1 MSGPKRLI
9 EVDLPIKA
17 ISAHARRE
25 KSVRR
30 GHISTLHIWWA
41 RRPLV
46 ACRAVVLA
54 ALLPDPADEGCPP
67 EFRAKAAEA
76 LQNRYGGRKLEDPLE
91 LRRTLLDFIAEFAD
105 WDRSTDPDYLSCSRS
120 LIAALADE
128 PPLVVDS
135 FGGGGA
141 IPFEALRVGADAWAA
156 DYNPVAALLLQ
167 TVLQDIPR
175 YAEQLP
181 ALLRTWAPQVKKRVE
196 ADVGEF
202 YPADSDG
209 AVPIAYLW
217 ARTITCEGPACG
229 AELPLLRQLWLAKKG
244 RRKFALRPIVDH
256 DTRSIDFAVVENPDR
271 VEPAIVRGGSA
282 VCPVCGFVTR
292 RASVEKQ
299 LASRRGGA
307 SDARMIAVVLTS
319 PGERRRYR
327 AATDDDVEVT
337 RRAAEELRRR
347 VALAEESGL
356 ALLPLDSLSPIRPS
370 PAARGVSAVTR
381 YGMTTWA
388 DLFAPRQALSLSSFA
403 AVLRDLQN
411 EVRQEVD
418 DPGLSRAVL
427 TCLALPFSK
436 MLDFG
441 TSLTRWGNDDQGI
454 TGMFSRHALP
464 MVWDFAE
471 ANPLEE
477 KSWGWEWAVSWVEN
491 VYRHGALSKLRTG
504 QASKGDARSLPL
516 PDSSVQCVFTD
527 PPYYDQI
534 PYADLSDFFAEWLF
548 RTLGEVYPDLF
559 PTSTVDKS
567 GELVVNAAHTVDGHP
582 KDRAFFRDQ
591 MAVALREARRV
602 LVPGGIAVVVFAHKE
617 TEGWEALLTALVDAG
632 WTVTGSWPIETEM
645 AHRIRAQGASSLQSS
660 VHIVCRPRADD
671 AGVGSWRDV
680 RPEVE
685 QRVSEWLPRLAEEGI
700 EGADAIFACLGPAL
714 EAYSRFE
721 RVETAAG
728 DPVPL
733 SAPTDDPGAPALL
746 PTVWGAVARTALSLV
761 FEGAEAEG
769 FEEDARLTALWLWTL
784 KAAENGGVAV
794 KDEPEEAEAE
804 EGEDAST
811 PRKPPKGLS
820 LDYDTARKLA
830 QALGAHLESL
840 DHPGGIVEVKGSAAR
855 LCSLTERRR
864 VLLGADGAMGAGDTT
879 LFDSRETVPP
889 ELVPTGR
896 TTLDRLHQAMLLF
909 GDGRGDALR
918 RLLAEPGYSSDEGF
932 MRLARSLSALY
943 PPSSQEKRW
952 VDGVLATRAK

>member
-1 MSGPKRLI
+1 VSIPKRLI

-17 ISAHARRE
+17 ISTHARRE

-41 RRPLV
+41 RRPLA

-54 ALLPDPADEGCPP
+54 ALLPDPVDEACPVG
-67 EFRAKAAEA
+67 FRTKAAEA
-76 LQNRYGGRKLEDPLE
+76 LRFRYGGRNLDDPLE
-91 LRRTLLDFIAEFAD
+91 LRRTLLDFVAEFAD
-105 WDRSTDPDYLSCSRS
+105 WDRSTDPEYLACSRT
-120 LIAALADE
+120 LVAAQSE
-128 PPLVVDS
+128 ERPLVVDS

-141 IPFEALRVGADAWAA
+141 IPFEALRVGADAWAI
-156 DYNPVAALLLQ
+156 DYNPVAALLLK
-167 TVLQDIPR
+167 TVLEDIPR
-175 YAEQLP
+175 YADQLP
-181 ALLRTWAPQVKKRVE
+181 DLLKAWAPKVKKRVE
-196 ADVGEF
+196 ADVGGF
-202 YPADSDG
+202 YPAEPDG

-217 ARTITCEGPACG
+217 ARTVTCEGPACG

-244 RRKFALRPIVDH
+244 RRKFALVPKVDQEERLIQF
-256 DTRSIDFAVVENPDR
+256 DVAENPER
-271 VEPAIVRGGSA
+271 VEAGIVRGGSA

-292 RASVEKQ
+292 RPSVEKQ
-299 LASRRGGA
+299 LAARRGGA
-307 SDARMIAVVLTS
+307 TDARLIAVVLTS
-319 PGERRRYR
+319 AAERRRYR
-327 AATDDDVEVT
+327 AATDGDIAIA
-337 RRAAEELRRR
+337 RRAAEELTRR
-347 VALAEESGL
+347 VAAAQESGL
-356 ALLPLDSLSPIRPS
+356 SLLPLDALSPIRPS

-381 YGMTTWA
+381 YGMNTWA
-388 DLFAPRQALSLSSFA
+388 DLFAPRQALALSSFA
-403 AVLRDLQN
+403 TVLRDLQE
-411 EVRQEVD
+411 EVRAD
-418 DPGLSRAVL
+418 LKDPSLARAVV

-477 KSWGWEWAVSWVEN
+477 HSWGWEWAVSWVEN
-491 VYRHGALSKLRTG
+491 VYRHGALSKLRPG

-548 RTLGEVYPDLF
+548 RTLGGAYPDLF
-559 PTSTVDKS
+559 PSSTVDKS
-567 GELVVNAAHTVDGHP
+567 AELVVNASHQVDGRQ

-591 MAVALREARRV
+591 MGAALREARRV
-602 LVPGGIAVVVFAHKE
+602 LVPDGIAVVVFAHKE
-617 TEGWEALLTALVDAG
+617 TEGWEALLAALVEAG

-660 VHIVCRPRADD
+660 VHIVCRPRSDE
-671 AGVGSWRDV
+671 AGVGSWREV

-685 QRVSEWLPRLAEEGI
+685 QRVAQWLPRLAEEGI

-714 EAYSRFE
+714 EAYSRYE

-728 DPVPL
+728 DAVPL
-733 SAPTDDPGAPALL
+733 AAPADDPEAPALL
-746 PTVWGAVARTALSLV
+746 PAVWAAVARTAVSRL
-761 FEGAEAEG
+761 FEGATAEG

-784 KAAENGGVAV
+784 KAGSNGGAPVSEPDD
-794 KDEPEEAEAE
+794 DENEEAPA
-804 EGEDAST
+804 A
-811 PRKPPKGLS
+811 RQAAKGLM

-830 QALGAHLESL
+830 QALGAHLEAL
-840 DHPGGIVEVKGSAAR
+840 DHPGGIVEVKGSTAR
-855 LCSLTERRR
+855 LRSVAERREALASANVAPHR
-864 VLLGADGAMGAGDTT
+864 STET
-879 LFDSRETVPP
+879 LFEPTEAAVQTMVSPGATV
-889 ELVPTGR
+889 
-896 TTLDRLHQAMLLF
+896 LDRLHQAMLLF
-909 GDGRGDALR
+909 GDGRGGALR
-918 RLLAEPGYSSDEGF
+918 RLLAEPGYASDEGF

-943 PPSSQEKRW
+943 PASSHEKRW
-952 VDGVLATRAK
+952 IDGVLATRPR